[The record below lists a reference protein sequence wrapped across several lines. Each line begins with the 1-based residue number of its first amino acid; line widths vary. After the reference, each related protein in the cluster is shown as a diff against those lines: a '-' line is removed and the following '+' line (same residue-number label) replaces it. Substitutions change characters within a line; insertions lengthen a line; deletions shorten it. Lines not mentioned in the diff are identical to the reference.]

1 MSDALDW
8 GRRQQAAREKWISIS
23 FYEVK
28 IRRPDHIELRRY
40 ERAGDDL
47 DEAVVLRHVLDWRGI
62 TEAHLAPGVGGE
74 DLVPFTT
81 FAWREWVGSRP
92 DDFKAVA
99 EAIVEEF
106 KAHNARREAVE
117 GKSAST

>member
-1 MSDALDW
+1 MSEALDW
-8 GRRQQAAREKWISIS
+8 GRRQQAAREKWVEVS

-74 DLVPFTT
+74 DAVPFTA
-81 FAWREWVGSRP
+81 FAWREWIGGRP
-92 DDFKAVA
+92 EDFGALAKVFVD
-99 EAIVEEF
+99 EVL
-106 KAHNARREAVE
+106 AHKARREAIE